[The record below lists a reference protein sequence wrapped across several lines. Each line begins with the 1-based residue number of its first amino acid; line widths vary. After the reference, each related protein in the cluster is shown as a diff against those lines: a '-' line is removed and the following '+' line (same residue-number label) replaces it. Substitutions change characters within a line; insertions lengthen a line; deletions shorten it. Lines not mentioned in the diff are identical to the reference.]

1 MENALLVALSRQA
14 SLRRNLD
21 VIANNVANLNT
32 NGYKADGLIFE
43 EFMMPGA
50 RGNMFAGGDRRVS
63 FVNDRLTWTDMRSG
77 SVERTGNPLDVAISG
92 NAFLVVQTPRGER
105 YTRNGAMQ
113 INAQGAL
120 VTSEGFPVLGDGGP
134 IALQPQDRN
143 VSIARDGSISVGN
156 ENRGKLRLVEFAPTA
171 RLQKDGTSTFMAPA
185 GVQPQPSPLSAV
197 AQGAVEKSNVQGVIE
212 ITRMIEA
219 TRTYTNVAQLTEQQG
234 QLRRT
239 AIERLAEVP
248 A

>member
-1 MENALLVALSRQA
+1 MENALLVALSRQT
-14 SLRRNLD
+14 SLRRSLD
-21 VIANNVANLNT
+21 VIANNIANLNT
-32 NGYKADGLIFE
+32 SGYKSDGLIFE

-77 SVERTGNPLDVAISG
+77 SVEQTGNPLDVAISG
-92 NAFLVVQTPRGER
+92 NGFLVVQTPRGER

-120 VTSEGFPVLGDGGP
+120 VTSEGFPVMGDGGP
-134 IALQPQDRN
+134 IVFQPQDRN
-143 VSIARDGSISVGN
+143 ISIARDGSISVGN
-156 ENRGKLRLVEFAPTA
+156 ENRGKLRLVEFAQGV
-171 RLQKDGTSTFMAPA
+171 RLQKDGSSTFMAPA
-185 GVQPQPSPLSAV
+185 GIVPQPSPLSGTV
-197 AQGAVEKSNVQGVIE
+197 QGAVEKSNVHGVIE
-212 ITRMIEA
+212 MTRMIEA
-219 TRTYTNVAQLTEQQG
+219 TRTYTNVAQLAEQQG